1 MRILTFR
8 KRAGER
14 SVTRHAINAERERL
28 HVAKGDTV
36 RVLRGDD
43 KGKEGKVLRVFPK
56 TGRITIEGVNI
67 VKKHRKA
74 RRAEEQSQIMEM
86 PAPVHASNVML
97 LDPKSGAE
105 VTIPNDPSGPL
116 LVRVIKT
123 TADPYVGKLM
133 SALRQAGF
141 VDSVRGRGGGYVLS
155 RPASEI
161 SVEEVLNAL
170 GEPLFPTEYCN
181 SHPGALSVCAHQTDC
196 SIRSIWQAAVCPYCS
211 STLANSIAAGR
222 IKISEQE
229 LNEFG

>member
-14 SVTRHAINAERERL
+14 SVKRHAINAERETL

-97 LDPKSGAE
+97 LDPKSGAPTRVRHRVDADGTKE
-105 VTIPNDPSGPL
+105 RLAVKSGDAFP
-116 LVRVIKT
+116 RT
-123 TADPYVGKLM
+123 TK
-133 SALRQAGF
+133 
-141 VDSVRGRGGGYVLS
+141 
-155 RPASEI
+155 
-161 SVEEVLNAL
+161 
-170 GEPLFPTEYCN
+170 
-181 SHPGALSVCAHQTDC
+181 
-196 SIRSIWQAAVCPYCS
+196 
-211 STLANSIAAGR
+211 
-222 IKISEQE
+222 K
-229 LNEFG
+229 